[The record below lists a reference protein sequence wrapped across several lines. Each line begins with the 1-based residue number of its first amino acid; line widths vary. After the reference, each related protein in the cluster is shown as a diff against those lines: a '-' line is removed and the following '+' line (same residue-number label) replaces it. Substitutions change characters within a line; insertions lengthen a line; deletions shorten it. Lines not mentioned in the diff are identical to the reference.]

1 MWVTKEAGT
10 MFVLRILVKIVPYI
24 SRDAAANLD
33 GWEVYFLEK
42 LVITDT

>member
-24 SRDAAANLD
+24 SRYTAA
-33 GWEVYFLEK
+33 K
-42 LVITDT
+42 LVEMPRQILMAGRSIF